1 MAKENHTFS
10 PLPEGARIIS
20 EKDGERIAG
29 NGITLVDTSKEKQ
42 AQQAIPTVEE
52 AIKKIKIAKP
62 KKMHRFDDPNTGNIN
77 PPSQIDRSRIVPG
90 TNVKKKLSFGLT
102 VNSLVKNFKL

>member
-20 EKDGERIAG
+20 EKDGERIAEW

-42 AQQAIPTVEE
+42 AQQPIPTVEE

-62 KKMHRFDDPNTGNIN
+62 KKMCLLALNLSAYQSAY
-77 PPSQIDRSRIVPG
+77 PSFEHD
-90 TNVKKKLSFGLT
+90 F
-102 VNSLVKNFKL
+102 